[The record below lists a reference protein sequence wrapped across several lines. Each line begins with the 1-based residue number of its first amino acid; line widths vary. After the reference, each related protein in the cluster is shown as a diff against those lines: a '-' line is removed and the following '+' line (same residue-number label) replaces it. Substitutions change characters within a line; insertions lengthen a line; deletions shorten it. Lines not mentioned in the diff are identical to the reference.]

1 MPTLIVPPPPLE
13 LILPDQ
19 DQLPSDDNGTMETQ
33 RHKMQMD
40 LLIEGLDTWLEQRED
55 GYVGGN
61 MFIYFSQAQIKSQDF
76 KGPDFFAVTGVPKQE
91 RKSWVVWQ
99 EEKAPD
105 VIIELLSDST
115 ASYDKTTKKAV
126 YQDKMRVS
134 EYYWYDPWQPEDF
147 AGFTLVHGQ
156 YQPKELHEQGWFISD
171 ALGLALVRWLGVY
184 RGVETVWLRWATLE
198 GQILP
203 TGKELA
209 QQERQQMEQERL
221 RADQEQLRANQE
233 QLRANQEQL
242 RAEQERL
249 RAENLAAKLREL
261 GVDPDSL

>member
-1 MPTLIVPPPPLE
+1 MQTLISPPPKFE
-13 LILPDQ
+13 LLLPDQ
-19 DQLPSDDNGTMETQ
+19 DQLPYDDNETMETQ

-61 MFIYFSQAQIKSQDF
+61 MFVYFSQAQIKSQDF
-76 KGPDFFAVTGVPKQE
+76 KGPDFFAVTGVSKKE

-105 VIIELLSDST
+105 VIIELLSEST

-126 YQDKMRVS
+126 YQDKLRVS
-134 EYYWYDPWQPEDF
+134 EYYWYDPWHPEDF

-156 YQPKELHEQGWFISD
+156 YHPKELNDQGWLMSE
-171 ALGLALVRWLGVY
+171 ALGLALVRWSGVY
-184 RGVETVWLRWATLE
+184 RTVDTVWLRWATLE
-198 GQILP
+198 GEILP
-203 TGKELA
+203 TGQELA
-209 QQERQQMEQERL
+209 QQERQKVEQERL
-221 RADQEQLRANQE
+221 RAEQEC
-233 QLRANQEQL
+233 L

-249 RAENLAAKLREL
+249 RAEQERLRAESLAAKLREL
-261 GVDPDSL
+261 GVDPDNL